1 MSHLSLYKVD
11 MDGIRE
17 IVFDTETTGFDA
29 KGADRITE
37 IGCIEI
43 IDLLPTG
50 RQFHCYLDPQR
61 DVPEKVVEIT
71 GLTTEFLRGKPLFKD
86 KADEFLD
93 FVGSDTLIAHNAQFD
108 MGFINA
114 ELVRSGR
121 DPLPVTQFKDTLAMA
136 HAKFPGSPASL
147 DALCKRF
154 DISLSARDKHGAIID
169 SELLAAVYLE
179 LCGGRAMNLGLDAKP
194 EAAQTE
200 SGFPEAQPRPAPL
213 NLEPTDE
220 ERAAHRE
227 FISSLKG
234 DTVWDKVWARRAR
247 GRG

>member
-1 MSHLSLYKVD
+1 

-17 IVFDTETTGFDA
+17 IVFDTETTGFHANGD
-29 KGADRITE
+29 DRITE
-37 IGCIEI
+37 IGALEV

-61 DVPEKVVEIT
+61 EVPAKVVEIT
-71 GLTTEFLRGKPLFKD
+71 GLTTDFLRGKPLFKD
-86 KADEFLD
+86 KADEFLEFIGD
-93 FVGSDTLIAHNAQFD
+93 SILIAHNAQFD

-114 ELVRSGR
+114 ELRRSGR
-121 DPLPVTQFKDTLAMA
+121 EPLPARRFKDTLAMA

-154 DISLSARDKHGAIID
+154 GISLSARDKHGAIID

-179 LCGGRAMNLGLDAKP
+179 LSGGRAMSLGLDAKP
-194 EAAQTE
+194 ADTENE
-200 SGFPEAQPRPAPL
+200 SGFPAAKQRPKPLDISPTEAELQ
-213 NLEPTDE
+213 
-220 ERAAHRE
+220 AHRH
-227 FISSLKG
+227 FIGGMKG
-234 DTVWDKVWARRAR
+234 DAVWDKIWARRER

>member
-1 MSHLSLYKVD
+1 
-11 MDGIRE
+11 MDGVRE
-17 IVFDTETTGFDA
+17 IIFDTETTGFDA

-50 RQFHCYLDPQR
+50 RQFHCYLDPLR
-61 DVPEKVVEIT
+61 EVPEKVVEIT

-86 KADEFLD
+86 KADEFLE
-93 FVGSDTLIAHNAQFD
+93 FVGTATLIAHNAQFD

-114 ELVRSGR
+114 ELRRAGR
-121 DPLPVTQFKDTLAMA
+121 DPLPAKRFKDTLAMA

-194 EAAQTE
+194 VMVKTDT
-200 SGFPEAQPRPAPL
+200 GFPEAKPRPKPL
-213 NLEPTDE
+213 ELVLSEA
-220 ERAAHRE
+220 ERKAHRD
-227 FISSLKG
+227 FIASNIKDG
-234 DTVWDKVWARRAR
+234 AVWEKLWARQERSR
-247 GRG
+247 G

>member
-1 MSHLSLYKVD
+1 MNGV
-11 MDGIRE
+11 RE

-37 IGCIEI
+37 IGCLEI

-50 RQFHCYLDPQR
+50 RQFHCYLDPLR

-86 KADEFLD
+86 KADEFLE
-93 FVGSDTLIAHNAQFD
+93 FVGDSIMIAHNAQFD
-108 MGFINA
+108 MGFVNA
-114 ELVRSGR
+114 ELIRSGR
-121 DPLPVTQFKDTLAMA
+121 DPLPAKRFKDTLAMA

-154 DISLSARDKHGAIID
+154 GISLSARDKHGAIVD

-179 LCGGRAMNLGLDAKP
+179 LSGGRAMNLGLDAKP
-194 EAAQTE
+194 KAIETE
-200 SGFPEAQPRPAPL
+200 SGFPTARQRPAPL
-213 NLEPTDE
+213 ILNPSEIETT
-220 ERAAHRE
+220 AHRE
-227 FISSLKG
+227 FIGSLKG
-234 DTVWDKVWARRAR
+234 DTVWEKVWAKRAR
-247 GRG
+247 RG

>member
-1 MSHLSLYKVD
+1 
-11 MDGIRE
+11 MDGVRE

-50 RQFHCYLDPQR
+50 RQFHCYLDPLR

-86 KADEFLD
+86 KADEFLE
-93 FVGSDTLIAHNAQFD
+93 FVGDSVLIAHNAQFD

-114 ELVRSGR
+114 ELTRSDR
-121 DPLPVTQFKDTLAMA
+121 EPLPAGRFKDTLAMA

-154 DISLSARDKHGAIID
+154 GISLSARDKHGAIID
-169 SELLAAVYLE
+169 SELLAMVYLE
-179 LCGGRAMNLGLDAKP
+179 LSGGRAMSLGLDAKP
-194 EAAQTE
+194 EIAESE
-200 SGFPEAQPRPAPL
+200 SGFPAAKRRPAPL
-213 NLEPTDE
+213 VLNPSEDE
-220 ERAAHRE
+220 IKAHRE
-227 FISSLKG
+227 FIGSFKQ
-234 DTVWDKVWARRAR
+234 TAVWEKVWARRER
-247 GRG
+247 NRL

>member
-1 MSHLSLYKVD
+1 MNGV
-11 MDGIRE
+11 RE

-37 IGCIEI
+37 IGCLEV

-86 KADEFLD
+86 KADEFLE
-93 FVGSDTLIAHNAQFD
+93 FVGDSILIAHNAQFD
-108 MGFINA
+108 MGFVNA
-114 ELVRSGR
+114 ELIRSGR
-121 DPLPVTQFKDTLAMA
+121 DPLPAKRFKDTLAMA

-154 DISLSARDKHGAIID
+154 GISLSARDKHGAIVD

-179 LCGGRAMNLGLDAKP
+179 LSGGRAMNLGLDAKP
-194 EAAQTE
+194 EAVETE
-200 SGFPEAQPRPAPL
+200 SGFPTARQRPAPL
-213 NLEPTDE
+213 ILNPSEIETT
-220 ERAAHRE
+220 AHRE
-227 FISSLKG
+227 FIGSIKG
-234 DTVWDKVWARRAR
+234 DTVWEKVWAKRAR
-247 GRG
+247 RG

>member
-1 MSHLSLYKVD
+1 
-11 MDGIRE
+11 MDGHRE

-37 IGCIEI
+37 IGCLEV

-61 DVPEKVVEIT
+61 DVPDKVVEIT

-86 KADEFLD
+86 KADEFLE
-93 FVGSDTLIAHNAQFD
+93 FVGDSTLIAHNAQFD
-108 MGFINA
+108 MGFVNA
-114 ELVRSGR
+114 ELIRSGR
-121 DPLPVTQFKDTLAMA
+121 DPIPASRFKDTLAMA

-154 DISLSARDKHGAIID
+154 GISLSARDKHGAIVD

-179 LCGGRAMNLGLDAKP
+179 LSGGRAMSLGLDAKVD
-194 EAAQTE
+194 AAGGE
-200 SGFPEAQPRPAPL
+200 SGFPAAKQREMPLRTLPTEA
-213 NLEPTDE
+213 
-220 ERAAHRE
+220 EREAHRE
-227 FISSLKG
+227 FMGAFKTDRI
-234 DTVWDKVWARRAR
+234 VWDKIWAKREK
-247 GRG
+247 GRP

>member
-1 MSHLSLYKVD
+1 
-11 MDGIRE
+11 MDGHRE

-37 IGCIEI
+37 IGCLEV

-61 DVPEKVVEIT
+61 DVPDKVVEIT

-86 KADEFLD
+86 KADEFLEFIGD
-93 FVGSDTLIAHNAQFD
+93 ATLIAHNAQFD
-108 MGFINA
+108 MGFVNA
-114 ELVRSGR
+114 ELIRSGR
-121 DPLPVTQFKDTLAMA
+121 DPIPASRFKDTLAMA

-154 DISLSARDKHGAIID
+154 GISLSARDKHGAIVD

-179 LCGGRAMNLGLDAKP
+179 LSGGRAMSLGLDAVP
-194 EAAQTE
+194 NAAQNE
-200 SGFPEAQPRPAPL
+200 SGFPAAKPRPTPL
-213 NLEPTDE
+213 VVMPTADE
-220 ERAAHRE
+220 LGAHRE
-227 FISSLKG
+227 FMGAFKT
-234 DTVWDKVWARRAR
+234 DRVVWEKVWKTRKR
-247 GRG
+247 GS